1 MTDER
6 KYVRVYYGDMIRDY
20 PDVWAD
26 DAQLAA
32 WLRMLST
39 ADPMWPTPPEIPRSV
54 KPRTL
59 TALTGSTLVEP
70 LPQHRFRMKGME
82 TERKRRSDAAR
93 TAAALRWH
101 GNGTAESMPKTK
113 RAVNEQSTTG
123 AETDD
128 DDGRA
133 DLEAFLLLKRRAPTP
148 KQRQLLDE
156 VMKRHD
162 LTGPAWAASLMLR
175 NPDDPIGAV
184 IEADRQWREKR
195 IQDAQEAEAPKPRP
209 RRSGGLPQSA
219 RDLLEEWQ
227 AVERERSEQ
236 AKEGAA

>member
-6 KYVRVYYGDMIRDY
+6 RYVRVYYNDMIRDY
-20 PDVWAD
+20 PEVWSD

-39 ADPMWPTPPEIPRSV
+39 ADPMWPTPPELPRSV

-59 TALTGSTLVEP
+59 AALAASTLVEP
-70 LPQHRFRMKGME
+70 LPQHRFRMKGLDA
-82 TERKRRSDAAR
+82 ERKRRSDSAR

-101 GNGTAESMPKTK
+101 GNGNAETMPKTR
-113 RAVNEQSTTG
+113 RAENETSRTRATTG
-123 AETDD
+123 QD

-156 VMKRHD
+156 VMTRHD
-162 LTGPAWAASLMLR
+162 LSGPAWAADLMLR

-184 IEADRQWREKR
+184 IDADREWREQR
-195 IQDAQEAEAPKPRP
+195 IREAQQAERPKPRP
-209 RRSGGLPQSA
+209 RRSPGLPQSA
-219 RDLLEEWQ
+219 RELLEEWE
-227 AVERERSEQ
+227 AIERQKQSNQ
-236 AKEGAA
+236 GAA